1 MLKRRDFL
9 KAVLFSAAAAASP
22 AGVLAQD
29 GENDGVKEFHIKLK
43 RYEYSPSVIKV
54 QQGDMVRLIVE
65 GVDLEHGLYIDGYD
79 IGVEVRHAEQKTLEF
94 VADKPGA
101 FKIRCSVVCGPL
113 HPFMTGKLVVEPNNR
128 FWIAIG
134 LSIIAPFAAL
144 LFMHLRNRR
153 HEDGD

>member
-9 KAVLFSAAAAASP
+9 KAVFFGAAAAVSP

-54 QQGDMVRLIVE
+54 QQGDRVRLVVE

-79 IGVEVRHAEQKTLEF
+79 IDVKVQHAEQKTLEF

-101 FKIRCSVVCGPL
+101 FKIRCSVVCGPM

-128 FWIAIG
+128 FWAAVG
-134 LSIIAPFAAL
+134 LGFLTPFAAL
-144 LFMHLRNRR
+144 VFMRMLAGR